1 MERIRIS
8 NLIKSYASRCVFHQ
22 TNISF
27 YAGEIIGLIGEN
39 GIGKTTFI
47 KLLCGL
53 IHPDEGQIFINGI
66 NIQKNKAK
74 CMQSM
79 GVLLE
84 GSRSVYWRLSA
95 WQNFI
100 YFSGLK
106 GVFNKEAYKRAE
118 ELFKFLE
125 IWEAKDNKAETL
137 SYGMKQRLAF
147 ACSISHYPSVVLL
160 DEPTTGLDS
169 GSNLIFE
176 HFIKQLSNENKT
188 IIIASHDHDMIER
201 LSHKIFRI
209 KDGSIKNVS

>member
-1 MERIRIS
+1 M
-8 NLIKSYASRCVFHQ
+8 IKSYASRCVFHQ